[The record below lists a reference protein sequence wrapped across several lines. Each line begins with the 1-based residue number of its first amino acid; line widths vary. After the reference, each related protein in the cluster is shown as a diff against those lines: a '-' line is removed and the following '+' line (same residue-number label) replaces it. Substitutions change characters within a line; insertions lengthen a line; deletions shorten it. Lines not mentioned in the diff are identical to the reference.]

1 MSGFF
6 DNVESPKEEPKKY
19 IPPSYEPDDDREIGE
34 VFDESLDEEESEVD
48 EGKVETTLDERQ
60 NEEKDNNTKPSNSTT
75 MSSSVFGQPSTAP
88 TGNTGG
94 GFGSAP
100 FTPSF
105 GGGSSSPWQQRQGSS
120 IWNTPGNGG
129 SIWGGGSS
137 GNSQKEPINRDK
149 QIIFCD
155 FLDCIVETYD
165 SQGRPGYLPRDI
177 YDLKPRFEVWQKLAA
192 FNPKQ
197 IYAMIPVNLIPNTNG
212 DESWIKTLEYFCCS
226 LSAFLQLPPGSCR
239 ILAQTLI
246 GQPKEDLM
254 ASILHSGLPIQLKDA
269 IYIGIYSGLAGQ
281 SNKDQV
287 AAIRCGIDYLDLGML
302 LNNMY

>member
-1 MSGFF
+1 MGFF
-6 DNVESPKEEPKKY
+6 DNVDKPKDEEKQY
-19 IPPSYEPDDDREIGE
+19 IPPNYEDEDREIGE
-34 VFDESLDEEESEVD
+34 ELEKALDEEESDVD
-48 EGKVETTLDERQ
+48 EGEIETALDSQ
-60 NEEKDNNTKPSNSTT
+60 QKSTEESKKPVNNNTMAN
-75 MSSSVFGQPSTAP
+75 VFGQPSTSP
-88 TGNTGG
+88 PSGG
-94 GFGSAP
+94 GFGSSP

-105 GGGSSSPWQQRQGSS
+105 GSGSSPWQQRQQSSPWGTSGNSGSS
-120 IWNTPGNGG
+120 IWGSGGNNT
-129 SIWGGGSS
+129 
-137 GNSQKEPINRDK
+137 QKEPINRDK
-149 QIIFCD
+149 KIIFCD

-165 SQGRPGYLPRDI
+165 SQGRPGYIPRDI

-197 IYAMIPVNLIPNTNG
+197 IYAMIPVNLMPNTNG

-226 LSAFLQLPPGSCR
+226 LSAFLQIPPGSCR

-246 GQPKEDLM
+246 GQPKEDLIS
-254 ASILHSGLPIQLKDA
+254 SILHSGLPIGLNDV

-287 AAIRCGIDYLDLGML
+287 AAQRCGIDYLDLGML